1 MDITFDSTV
10 IKNFKEYYDQGY
22 RSILYEVDE
31 DDNMFTVH
39 LKNFNNE
46 RTKLIKCE
54 ADDGQILK
62 NYIDRLT

>member
-1 MDITFDSTV
+1 MNINFDSPV

-22 RSILYEVDE
+22 RCILYEVD
-31 DDNMFTVH
+31 DNDNMFTVH

-46 RTKLIKCE
+46 QTKLIKCE
-54 ADDGQILK
+54 ADDGQVLK